1 MPALNLKSPKSQE
14 EHMDRAMED
23 LDSALNEL
31 GMLSSS
37 IKLTDYLKVSSILN
51 DWRKV
56 RGALTSKNPYIPD
69 S

>member
-1 MPALNLKSPKSQE
+1 
-14 EHMDRAMED
+14 MED

-37 IKLTDYLKVSSILN
+37 SKFKLDYLKVSPY
-51 DWRKV
+51 DWCTLWCD
-56 RGALTSKNPYIPD
+56 ALDFKNPLC

>member
-1 MPALNLKSPKSQE
+1 
-14 EHMDRAMED
+14 MDRAMED

-37 IKLTDYLKVSSILN
+37 IKLTDYLKVSSTLN
-51 DWRKV
+51 DV
-56 RGALTSKNPYIPD
+56 RGALTSPTAI